1 MIAVSK
7 ARLLCANEKER
18 GGKVGGG
25 GAVAEV
31 NCVWR
36 RKEGKQSILKGK
48 SKSRIKTGL
57 SLAKPQ

>member
-1 MIAVSK
+1 M
-7 ARLLCANEKER
+7 
-18 GGKVGGG
+18 GG